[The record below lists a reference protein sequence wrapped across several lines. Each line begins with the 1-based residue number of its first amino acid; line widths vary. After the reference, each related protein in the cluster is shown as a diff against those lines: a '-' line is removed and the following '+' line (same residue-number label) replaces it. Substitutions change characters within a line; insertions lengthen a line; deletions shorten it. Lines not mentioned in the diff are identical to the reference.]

1 MHLCV
6 DILYVAEKCT
16 ILKTTLGSLFHSST
30 EQQDLSTSIS
40 QFTLSLRCYILL
52 TEQTSVSKV
61 NFLERFVF
69 YSDEKT
75 R

>member
-1 MHLCV
+1 MDLCV
-6 DILYVAEKCT
+6 DILYVAEMCT
-16 ILKTTLGSLFHSST
+16 ILKTTLGSLFYSST

-40 QFTLSLRCYILL
+40 QFTSSLRCYILL
-52 TEQTSVSKV
+52 TEQTSISKV

-69 YSDEKT
+69 YSDKKT